1 MKSFTI
7 KLWVICF
14 LIALLHSGLKAGS
27 NPFLRPVNNIN
38 LGLFGDASILSLNYE
53 RFFINNRKF
62 FLAGRIGISY
72 SESQGLPAEN
82 TSLFGFPLHLT
93 GNYGERKHYF
103 EFGMGSTLLFYE
115 KMNYW
120 DYALYPIVGYRFQP
134 YKKDKFSFRIFA
146 SYPLTDK
153 IDMKNYWFFPVG
165 VSVGFC
171 F

>member
-1 MKSFTI
+1 
-7 KLWVICF
+7 
-14 LIALLHSGLKAGS
+14 
-27 NPFLRPVNNIN
+27 
-38 LGLFGDASILSLNYE
+38 
-53 RFFINNRKF
+53 
-62 FLAGRIGISY
+62 
-72 SESQGLPAEN
+72 
-82 TSLFGFPLHLT
+82 
-93 GNYGERKHYF
+93 
-103 EFGMGSTLLFYE
+103 
-115 KMNYW
+115 MNYW